1 MKVLHI
7 GYTDSGGAGKG
18 MMALHRALKNVGVD
32 SRVLVANKTSYDD
45 DVACAEQNLN
55 LYSFSKN
62 KLIKIFQKTI
72 QKGGLCLNRIDKY
85 ARIIKQIP
93 SSHSCFYTFP
103 ITHYDIS
110 KHPLVREA
118 DIIHLHW
125 ISNFVDYP
133 SFFKNV
139 NKNIVWTLRD
149 ENPGLGG
156 FHYETVR
163 EDFGKYYSLVEDAFL
178 KIKQNS
184 LMESDNITLVA
195 MSDIMVS
202 FCSHNEI
209 LKPFP
214 IKRIDNFVDLS
225 LYKRISPS
233 VAKSALHFE
242 ENVFSV
248 LFVSVSLGDTRK
260 SLKIVHEALKRVPFP
275 TVLVC
280 VGRNDYFYTIPNDVV
295 CLNSIDNE
303 RLMSIVYSASDV
315 FVTPATQESFGK
327 TTIEALSCGTPVIS
341 SKTGIAPEV
350 INDKNGI
357 LLDEISVEAVTQA
370 INKVKSIDYDRE
382 AISNATLVQFDP
394 DRIVRQHMDL
404 YNDLYIG
411 HTKLST

>member
-18 MMALHRALKNVGVD
+18 MMALHKALKKAGVD
-32 SRVLVANKTSYDD
+32 SRVLVANKASYDD
-45 DVACAEQNLN
+45 DITCAEQNLS
-55 LYSFSKN
+55 LYSFSKI
-62 KLIKIFQKTI
+62 KLIRFFQKVM
-72 QKGGLCLNRIDKY
+72 KKEGWCLNQIDKY
-85 ARIIKQIP
+85 ARIIKQISP
-93 SSHSCFYTFP
+93 SHSCFFTFP

-110 KHPLVREA
+110 QHPLVKEA

-133 SFFKNV
+133 SFFRNV
-139 NKNIVWTLRD
+139 NKSIVWTLRD

-163 EDFGKYYSLVEDAFL
+163 EEYGKYYSQIEDAFL
-178 KIKQNS
+178 KIKHNS
-184 LMESDNITLVA
+184 LMDSDNITLVA

-209 LKPFP
+209 LKSFP
-214 IKRIDNFVDLS
+214 VKRIDNYVDLD

-233 VAKSALHFE
+233 VAKSALHLE

-260 SLKIVHEALKRVPFP
+260 NLRIVHDALKRIPFP

-315 FVTPATQESFGK
+315 LITPATQESFGK

-350 INDKNGI
+350 INDNNGI
-357 LLDEISVEAVTQA
+357 LLDEISVEAVAQA
-370 INKVKSIDYDRE
+370 INKVKGTDYDRE
-382 AISNATLVQFDP
+382 AISNATLAQFDSYN
-394 DRIVRQHMDL
+394 IVRQHMEL
-404 YNDLYIG
+404 YNDLSSG
-411 HTKLST
+411 HNELS